1 MEWSSKWRLPL
12 NPLKCETSFFSL
24 DPYQSRIQPSLHILN
39 TPLKFNPR
47 PTFLGVTFDRTLSF
61 KYHVLSLRKK
71 FLSRF
76 RAFRSIASASWGPS
90 KESLCT
96 LYKPFIRPILTFA
109 SPGWFP
115 FSFPTHITSVER
127 MHRSSCRV
135 ITGCLSST
143 PIPLLH
149 IEALLPPLRV
159 TLTHQSLSFFERA
172 LRLPPTFP
180 IASLANSNPR
190 TRLKKTSWRSFSRSH
205 NLTPNLHLTREP
217 LILCPPKPPWSARSN
232 YTISLHLSFPCSR
245 KDPPPFATLQLPPIF
260 PLYLTAI
267 SLPGLTV
274 RCLAGWDRVV
284 QGYTSSVQSVSLLPR
299 FPSRL
304 VSGLP
309 VIVLKPSL
317 SYMLL
322 SGVSLTNF
330 DSITFFSD
338 SLSVLSTLSTP
349 LPYLTPKSLSNT
361 QSLNSLSQSKVVHL
375 QWIPGHSSLPG
386 NDLADS
392 LAKAGA
398 SLDPSNISISLT
410 PLISS
415 QRLSLYTS
423 WRRSVQSGF
432 FQHQIPTVS
441 PEELTLPRSA
451 RCALSRLRCNGHS
464 TLLNSY
470 LHRVGRAETPS
481 CSNCG
486 SEPQDLSHLVLD
498 CPVLDPLRR
507 AIFGHT
513 PSLLDL
519 WSRPW
524 GVARLLGFR
533 EIDPRPH
540 P

>member
-1 MEWSSKWRLPL
+1 MVR
-12 NPLKCETSFFSL
+12 
-24 DPYQSRIQPSLHILN
+24 Y
-39 TPLKFNPR
+39 
-47 PTFLGVTFDRTLSF
+47 
-61 KYHVLSLRKK
+61 
-71 FLSRF
+71 
-76 RAFRSIASASWGPS
+76 
-90 KESLCT
+90 
-96 LYKPFIRPILTFA
+96 
-109 SPGWFP
+109 
-115 FSFPTHITSVER
+115 
-127 MHRSSCRV
+127 
-135 ITGCLSST
+135 
-143 PIPLLH
+143 
-149 IEALLPPLRV
+149 
-159 TLTHQSLSFFERA
+159 
-172 LRLPPTFP
+172 
-180 IASLANSNPR
+180 LA
-190 TRLKKTSWRSFSRSH
+190 
-205 NLTPNLHLTREP
+205 
-217 LILCPPKPPWSARSN
+217 A
-232 YTISLHLSFPCSR
+232 
-245 KDPPPFATLQLPPIF
+245 
-260 PLYLTAI
+260 
-267 SLPGLTV
+267 
-274 RCLAGWDRVV
+274 WDRVV

-309 VIVLKPSL
+309 VIALKPSL

-322 SGVSLTNF
+322 SGVSPTPRYVI
-330 DSITFFSD
+330 ST
-338 SLSVLSTLSTP
+338 LSPSFPTLYLSYQLSLSTP

-361 QSLNSLSQSKVVHL
+361 QSLLNSLSQSKVVHL

-386 NDLADS
+386 NNLADS

-398 SLDPSNISISLT
+398 SLDPSNISVSLT

-432 FQHQIPTVS
+432 FHHQIPTVS

-470 LHRVGRAETPS
+470 LHRIGRTETPS

-533 EIDPRPH
+533 GIDPRPH